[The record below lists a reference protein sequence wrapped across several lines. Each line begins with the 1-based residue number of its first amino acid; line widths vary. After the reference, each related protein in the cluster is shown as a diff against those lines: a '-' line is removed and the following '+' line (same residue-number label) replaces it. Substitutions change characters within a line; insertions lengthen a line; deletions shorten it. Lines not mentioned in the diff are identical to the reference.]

1 MDTAWPSWQ
10 RMVDEKR
17 VPSWLRGVGSP
28 AEAEISIVHHEQ
40 HINEVD
46 YNIWTEY
53 GSTAP
58 EYVLTHDG
66 VPIISVYRRPR
77 GTGGRPTGPRRR

>member
-10 RMVDEKR
+10 RMVEEKR
-17 VPSWLRGVGSP
+17 LPALQGVGSP
-28 AEAEISIVHHEQ
+28 AEADFSIVHHEQ

-53 GSTAP
+53 HSVAP
-58 EYVLTHDG
+58 DYVLTHDG
-66 VPIISVYRRPR
+66 VPIISVYRRPTTQR
-77 GTGGRPTGPRRR
+77 RGGRQH